1 MATRTI
7 APDNNL
13 KNMPFQQADNLVLSL
28 PTWDYSTGTP
38 WSRDNIPAITR
49 NDWLSIGSGWLPRRG
64 SAKFYINNYMMTY
77 EDGSPL
83 RAVPVFFTPTDWVR
97 TYNGWVASFTPLSNL
112 PTGTQNHPWPGFITQ
127 GAGLLSVSPIYNYQF
142 DWANTG
148 YVPIIV
154 APHIDTTGW
163 GRPIP
168 APTQYS
174 SPNNNYMLASAT
186 SFNSYIATWQRELM
200 NFTTDLPFGTVVNKT
215 VGRQSSFIT
224 IRMFEC
230 AGMTSGIGLWISAP
244 IPINQ
249 SDVAFY
255 GNNPYIQP
263 YYYNGT
269 IIIKSDQVINPTD
282 QVFIV
287 IRNTGY
293 ERLSFRRAA
302 NPPGLPASF

>member
-1 MATRTI
+1 MNIMATRTI

-13 KNMPFQQADNLVLSL
+13 KNMPFQQGTRDVARL
-28 PTWDYSTGTP
+28 PNWDYSTGTP
-38 WSRDNIPAITR
+38 WSRNNIPAITR
-49 NDWLSIGSGWLPRRG
+49 NDWLSIGSGWLPRRR
-64 SAKFYINNYMMTY
+64 SAKFYINNYSMTY
-77 EDGSPL
+77 EENGT
-83 RAVPVFFTPTDWVR
+83 VPTVFFTPTDWVR
-97 TYNGWVASFTPLSNL
+97 TYDGWVASFVPPSNL
-112 PTGTQNHPWPGFITQ
+112 PTGSQNYPWPGFITQ

-142 DWANTG
+142 DWSNTG
-148 YVPIIV
+148 YVPILV

-174 SPNNNYMLASAT
+174 SPNNNYFLSSAT
-186 SFNSYIATWQRELM
+186 GLNSYIATWQRELM
-200 NFTTDLPFGTVVNKT
+200 NFTTDLPLGTVVNKT
-215 VGRQSSFIT
+215 VGRQSSYIT

-230 AGMTSGIGLWISAP
+230 AGMTSGTGLLITAP

-255 GNNPYIQP
+255 GTNVYLAPVFYQ
-263 YYYNGT
+263 GSL
-269 IIIKSDQVINPTD
+269 IITSTQVVQPTD

-293 ERLSFRRAA
+293 QRLSFRRAP
-302 NPPGLPASF
+302 NPV